1 MAAAVAQQHY
11 LQQSP
16 TPPPSQGPTLSLDIS
31 KLAAAPIPN
40 KHLPYCSPGPPPKL
54 QQQTPAT
61 PPASPPTKHPQVQ
74 TLSLLHPADA
84 YPKVSESPPIYSID
98 SLRLAAALDYLSA
111 QPFPEPKKLFPW
123 LHGLHPNN
131 QVQQAFFIAR
141 RKPLRAT
148 PTCFRGITIV
158 KADGDLTKSRLK
170 GALAPD
176 ELLSPNNGQNATFLD
191 VDPREGFSV
200 RNFHIQATKMAMMSD
215 LVVYGD
221 EGSPESGAHDVA
233 KRLANAQSA
242 WREKH
247 SSAGQEI
254 PRFETFVVS
263 SKWCQALVCL
273 LQLL

>member
-1 MAAAVAQQHY
+1 MAAAVAQQHFP
-11 LQQSP
+11 QQSP

-31 KLAAAPIPN
+31 KIATVPIPN

-54 QQQTPAT
+54 QPRTPAT

-74 TLSLLHPADA
+74 TSSLLHPADA
-84 YPKVSESPPIYSID
+84 YHKVSESPPVYSID
-98 SLRLAAALDYLSA
+98 PPTLAAALDHIST
-111 QPFPEPKKLFPW
+111 QPYPEPKKLFPW

-141 RKPLRAT
+141 RKTLRAT

-170 GALAPD
+170 GALTPD
-176 ELLSPNNGQNATFLD
+176 ELLSRDNGQDATFLD

-200 RNFHIQATKMAMMSD
+200 RNFQIQAAKLAMLSD
-215 LVVYGD
+215 IVVYGD
-221 EGSPESGAHDVA
+221 EDTPESDVHDVA
-233 KRLANAQSA
+233 KRVVRAQSA
-242 WREKH
+242 LREKH
-247 SSAGQEI
+247 SAGGHEI

-263 SKWCQALVCL
+263 SK
-273 LQLL
+273 

>member
-1 MAAAVAQQHY
+1 
-11 LQQSP
+11 
-16 TPPPSQGPTLSLDIS
+16 
-31 KLAAAPIPN
+31 
-40 KHLPYCSPGPPPKL
+40 
-54 QQQTPAT
+54 
-61 PPASPPTKHPQVQ
+61 
-74 TLSLLHPADA
+74 
-84 YPKVSESPPIYSID
+84 
-98 SLRLAAALDYLSA
+98 
-111 QPFPEPKKLFPW
+111 
-123 LHGLHPNN
+123 LHPNN

-141 RKPLRAT
+141 RKSLRAT

-221 EGSPESGAHDVA
+221 EGTPESGAHDAA

-263 SKWCQALVCL
+263 SK
-273 LQLL
+273 